1 MADTN
6 IGDIT
11 IDVSLKD
18 VINTITV
25 LNVATPIII
34 PSEYDIKVA
43 SVDQPKKLPRYA
55 WVKNLDKDAQ
65 VMLDGDVDPGVDS
78 NYLTIAAGDAIRIPI
93 RSGQNKFYLKGPS
106 TFGIILTDD
115 GASPFKSQSK
125 GGGESVDITPTS
137 LGYVAG
143 AKMFYDGIYNF
154 PPKHATN
161 GNTWVDMVNSQTMSR
176 YTDGS
181 GSGLISSNHYIK
193 QTGIATAMKIPDMI
207 DYDRFTVE
215 LFVEITGGTTG
226 ENYIISCYD
235 KAGFGIYTENGQ
247 LIASIR
253 SEASASYLNIATAF
267 SQKTPYGLAIT
278 YDGQAFKFYVNGA
291 LVGTKTLSDY
301 KKSTKN
307 TYLGCLG
314 AGDTNYAVGAYNF
327 YRLAAY
333 SKALTAVEI
342 AQNYEKDVKRYVNG
356 EPDFPAEDETE
367 WITSI
372 AENHNNIFRGDDL
385 FAKGYTIDDI
395 CAMIADGS
403 FSDIYIGDYFTLS
416 GDIANVPCFVEQT
429 GDDGTKSLVES
440 TRTVTYN
447 TKFRIAGLDTYLNT
461 GDTAFTQHH
470 AVIVPDNAIGNNRM
484 NGTNVTTGGYVGS
497 FMFASVLPVYNAHF
511 DAKLNNHLLTHR
523 EILSNSVSGNQ
534 TNGWAWTDVKINIMS
549 ESEVADGT
557 LFGNKYD
564 TGINSKQFPLL
575 RITPKYICN
584 RGWYWLR
591 SVAWETGFTAMAN
604 GGNVRSA
611 NSASASVAIR
621 PCFCIG

>member
-1 MADTN
+1 MISTREATVTLDGVTTVTFDRRYPYFAVRNDSSAPVYISTVNADCTAGADGVVAVPKDGSVVIAN
-6 IGDIT
+6 CGDIFGDGTLYLNGSGTVT
-11 IDVSLKD
+11 IMGQ
-18 VINTITV
+18 
-25 LNVATPIII
+25 
-34 PSEYDIKVA
+34 YDGGNRFKVA
-43 SVDQPKKLPRYA
+43 Q
-55 WVKNLDKDAQ
+55 
-65 VMLDGDVDPGVDS
+65 
-78 NYLTIAAGDAIRIPI
+78 
-93 RSGQNKFYLKGPS
+93 
-106 TFGIILTDD
+106 
-115 GASPFKSQSK
+115 K
-125 GGGESVDITPTS
+125 GGETVDITPTS
-137 LGYVAG
+137 LGYTPG

-181 GSGLISSNHYIK
+181 GSGLIASNHYIK
-193 QTGIATAMKIPDMI
+193 QTGIATAMKIPDLI

-226 ENYIISCYD
+226 ENDIISCFD

-247 LIASIR
+247 MNASIR
-253 SEASASYLNIATAF
+253 SETSTSYLNIATAF
-267 SQKTPYGLAIT
+267 SQNTSYGLAIT

-314 AGDTNYAVGAYNF
+314 AGDVNYAVGAYNF

-333 SKALTAVEI
+333 SRALTAAEI
-342 AQNYEKDVKRYVNG
+342 AQNYEKDVKRYVDG

-385 FAKGYTIDDI
+385 FAKGYDINDI

-429 GDDGTKSLVES
+429 GDDGTKTLVES
-440 TRTVTYN
+440 TQTVTYN

-470 AVIVPDNAIGNNRM
+470 AVIVPDGTIGTNRM
-484 NGTNVTTGGYVGS
+484 NGTNTTTGGYVGS
-497 FMFASVLPVYNAHF
+497 FMFASALPVYNTHF
-511 DAKLNNHLLTHR
+511 SAKLNNHLLSHR
-523 EILSNSVSGNQ
+523 EILSNSVTGNQ
-534 TNGWAWTDVKINIMS
+534 ASGWAWADVKINLMS
-549 ESEVADGT
+549 EPEVYGSN
-557 LFGNKYD
+557 LWGNKYD
-564 TGINSKQFPLL
+564 AGVNYRQFPLF
-575 RITPKYICN
+575 RIASKYICN
-584 RGWYWLR
+584 RNWCWLNTIAGG
-591 SVAWETGFTAMAN
+591 SDFTAMTSN
-604 GGNVRSA
+604 GNATRNGA
-611 NSASASVAIR
+611 GVALAVR

>member
-1 MADTN
+1 MITTQETTVAVSGLTTVEFDRRYPFYGIRNDGSSAIQVSTVNAECVAGADGVVN
-6 IGDIT
+6 IAKDSSFVIANCGDKFNGT
-11 IDVSLKD
+11 MLYLSG
-18 VINTITV
+18 NGTV
-25 LNVATPIII
+25 TVVGQY
-34 PSEYDIKVA
+34 S
-43 SVDQPKKLPRYA
+43 
-55 WVKNLDKDAQ
+55 
-65 VMLDGDVDPGVDS
+65 DS
-78 NYLTIAAGDAIRIPI
+78 NRFKTAG
-93 RSGQNKFYLKGPS
+93 
-106 TFGIILTDD
+106 
-115 GASPFKSQSK
+115 K
-125 GGGESVDITPTS
+125 GGGETVDITPTS
-137 LGYVAG
+137 LGYTPG

-181 GSGLISSNHYIK
+181 GSGLIASNHYIK
-193 QTGIATAMKIPDMI
+193 QAGIATAMKIPDLI

-226 ENYIISCYD
+226 ENDIISCFD
-235 KAGFGIYTENGQ
+235 KAGFGIYTENGE
-247 LIASIR
+247 LNASIR

-267 SQKTPYGLAIT
+267 SQNTPYGLAIT

-301 KKSTKN
+301 KKSTKY

-314 AGDTNYAVGAYNF
+314 AGDVDFTAGAYNF

-333 SKALTAVEI
+333 SKALTAAEI
-342 AQNYEKDVKRYVNG
+342 SQNYKKDVKRYVDG

-367 WITSI
+367 WITNI

-416 GDIANVPCFVEQT
+416 GSIENVPCFVEQT

-440 TRTVTYN
+440 TQTVNYN

-470 AVIVPDNAIGNNRM
+470 AVIVPDGPIGNNQM
-484 NGTNVTTGGYVGS
+484 NSTNVTTGGYVGS

-511 DAKLNNHLLTHR
+511 SAKLNNHLLAHR
-523 EILSNSVSGNQ
+523 ELLSNGVSGQQANS
-534 TNGWAWTDVKINIMS
+534 WVWTDVKANSMS
-549 ESEVADGT
+549 EPEVDGNT
-557 LFGNKYD
+557 LFSNKYD
-564 TGINSKQFPLL
+564 VGVNYKQFPLF
-575 RITPKYICN
+575 RITSKCIYSSK
-584 RGWYWLR
+584 WYWLR
-591 SVAWETGFTAMAN
+591 SVGWGTSFTAVSN
-604 GGNVRSA
+604 DGSVRSA
-611 NSASASVAIR
+611 NSASNSVAIR

>member
-1 MADTN
+1 MITTQETTVAVSGLTTVEFDRRYPFYGIRNDSSSAIQVSTVNAECVEGADGVVTVAKDSSFVIAN
-6 IGDIT
+6 CGDKFNGT
-11 IDVSLKD
+11 MLYL
-18 VINTITV
+18 NGNGTV
-25 LNVATPIII
+25 TVVGQYSDSNRF
-34 PSEYDIKVA
+34 KVA
-43 SVDQPKKLPRYA
+43 Q
-55 WVKNLDKDAQ
+55 
-65 VMLDGDVDPGVDS
+65 
-78 NYLTIAAGDAIRIPI
+78 
-93 RSGQNKFYLKGPS
+93 
-106 TFGIILTDD
+106 
-115 GASPFKSQSK
+115 K
-125 GGGESVDITPTS
+125 GGGETVDITPTS
-137 LGYVAG
+137 LGYTPG

-161 GNTWVDMVNSQTMSR
+161 GNTWVDMVNSQTMGR

-181 GSGLISSNHYIK
+181 GSGLIASNHYIK
-193 QTGIATAMKIPDMI
+193 QAGIATAMKIPDMI
-207 DYDRFTVE
+207 DYDHFTVE

-226 ENYIISCYD
+226 ENDIISNFD

-247 LIASIR
+247 LNASIR
-253 SEASASYLNIATAF
+253 SEASTSYLNIATAF
-267 SQKTPYGLAIT
+267 SQNTSYGLAIT

-301 KKSTKN
+301 KKSSKN

-314 AGDTNYAVGAYNF
+314 AGDVNYAVGAYNF

-333 SKALTAVEI
+333 SRALTAAEI

-429 GDDGTKSLVES
+429 GDDGTKTLVES
-440 TRTVTYN
+440 TQTVTYN
-447 TKFRIAGLDTYLNT
+447 TKFRIAGIDTYLNT

-470 AVIVPDNAIGNNRM
+470 AVIVPDENIGNNRM
-484 NGTNVTTGGYVGS
+484 NGANVTTGGYVGS
-497 FMFASVLPVYNAHF
+497 FMFASVLPVYDTHF
-511 DAKLNNHLLTHR
+511 SAKLNNHLLSHR
-523 EILSNSVSGNQ
+523 EMLSNSVLGGS
-534 TNGWAWTDVKINIMS
+534 TNGRSWVDIKTNLMS
-549 ESEVADGT
+549 EPEVYGGIC
-557 LFGNKYD
+557 FGGKYD
-564 TGINSKQFPLL
+564 VGINYRQFPLF
-575 RITPKYICN
+575 RIAPKCICN
-584 RGWYWLR
+584 RGWWWLR
-591 SVAWETGFTAMAN
+591 AVSLSSDFAFV
-604 GGNVRSA
+604 GGNGYAGNS
-611 NSASASVAIR
+611 SASTVSGIR

>member
-1 MADTN
+1 MVKEVKGCNRVIEITLDGTECAVKFDAKYN
-6 IGDIT
+6 GFDIRNKSGKDIT
-11 IDVSLKD
+11 VSLK
-18 VINTITV
+18 
-25 LNVATPIII
+25 
-34 PSEYDIKVA
+34 S
-43 SVDQPKKLPRYA
+43 
-55 WVKNLDKDAQ
+55 
-65 VMLDGDVDPGVDS
+65 G
-78 NYLTIAAGDAIRIPI
+78 AA
-93 RSGQNKFYLKGPS
+93 KG
-106 TFGIILTDD
+106 DD
-115 GASPFKSQSK
+115 GVITIGDGETFNYMHMMGLDTVYITGSGAVAVAAKNEAAANFKAVRR
-125 GGGESVDITPTS
+125 GGGETVDINPTS
-137 LGYVAG
+137 LGYAPG

-161 GNTWVDMVNSQTMSR
+161 GNTWVDMVNSQTMGR

-181 GSGLISSNHYIK
+181 GSGLIASNHYIK
-193 QTGIATAMKIPDMI
+193 QAGIATAMKIPDLI

-226 ENYIISCYD
+226 ENDIISCFD

-247 LIASIR
+247 MNASIR

-267 SQKTPYGLAIT
+267 SQNTSYGLAIT
-278 YDGQAFKFYVNGA
+278 YDGQAFNFYVNGA

-333 SKALTAVEI
+333 SRALTAAEI
-342 AQNYEKDVKRYVNG
+342 AQNYANDVKRYVDG
-356 EPDFPAEDETE
+356 EPDFPSEDETE

-395 CAMIADGS
+395 CAMISDGS

-416 GDIANVPCFVEQT
+416 GSIENVPCFVEQT

-440 TRTVTYN
+440 TQTVTYN

-461 GDTAFTQHH
+461 GDTAFTAHH
-470 AVIVPDNAIGNNRM
+470 AVIVPDENIGTNRM
-484 NGTNVTTGGYVGS
+484 NGTNTNNGGYTGS
-497 FMFASVLPVYNAHF
+497 FLFTSVLPVYNAHF
-511 DAKLNNHLLTHR
+511 DAKLNNHLLLHSEYLT
-523 EILSNSVSGNQ
+523 NGVSGNSANSCVWV
-534 TNGWAWTDVKINIMS
+534 TVKINLPS
-549 ESEVADGT
+549 EPEIYGST
-557 LFGNKYD
+557 IFGGKYD
-564 TGINSKQFPLL
+564 NGLNYRQFPIFRLN
-575 RITPKYICN
+575 PKYICN
-584 RGWYWLR
+584 RNWFWCK
-591 SVAWETGFTAMAN
+591 STAWNTSFAGVTSTGNAN
-604 GGNVRSA
+604 ASGASSMGGV
-611 NSASASVAIR
+611 R

>member
-1 MADTN
+1 MIKEVKGCNRVIEITLDGSECAVKFDAKYN
-6 IGDIT
+6 GFDIRNKSGKDIT
-11 IDVSLKD
+11 VSLK
-18 VINTITV
+18 
-25 LNVATPIII
+25 
-34 PSEYDIKVA
+34 S
-43 SVDQPKKLPRYA
+43 
-55 WVKNLDKDAQ
+55 
-65 VMLDGDVDPGVDS
+65 G
-78 NYLTIAAGDAIRIPI
+78 AA
-93 RSGQNKFYLKGPS
+93 KG
-106 TFGIILTDD
+106 DD
-115 GASPFKSQSK
+115 GVITIGDGETFNYMHMMGLDTVYITGSGAVAVAAKNEAAANFKAVRR
-125 GGGESVDITPTS
+125 GGGKITEVTPES
-137 LGYVAG
+137 LGYAVG
-143 AKMFYDGIYNF
+143 AKMFFDGIYNF

-161 GNTWVDMVNSQTMSR
+161 GNTWVDMVNSQTMGR

-181 GSGLISSNHYIK
+181 GSGLIASNHYIK
-193 QTGIATAMKIPDMI
+193 QAGIATAMKIPDLI

-226 ENYIISCYD
+226 ENDIISNFD

-247 LIASIR
+247 INASIR
-253 SEASASYLNIATAF
+253 SESLANYLNIATAF
-267 SQKTPYGLAIT
+267 TQNTPYGLVIT

-301 KKSTKN
+301 KKSTQN

-333 SKALTAVEI
+333 SRALTAAEI

-395 CAMIADGS
+395 CAMISDGS

-429 GDDGTKSLVES
+429 SDDNTKTLVES
-440 TRTVTYN
+440 TQTVTYN

-461 GDTAFTQHH
+461 GDTAFVQHH
-470 AVIVPDNAIGNNRM
+470 AVIVPDNAIGSNRM
-484 NGTNVTTGGYVGS
+484 NGTNTNNGGYTGS
-497 FMFASVLPVYNAHF
+497 FLFTSVLPVYNAHF
-511 DAKLNNHLLTHR
+511 DAKLNNHLLLHSEYLT
-523 EILSNSVSGNQ
+523 NSVSGNSANSCVWV
-534 TNGWAWTDVKINIMS
+534 TVKINLPS
-549 ESEVADGT
+549 EPEIYGST
-557 LFGNKYD
+557 IFGGKYD
-564 TGINSKQFPLL
+564 NGLNYRQFPIFRLN
-575 RITPKYICN
+575 PKYICN
-584 RGWYWLR
+584 RNWFWCK
-591 SVAWETGFTAMAN
+591 STAWNTSFAGVTSMGNAN
-604 GGNVRSA
+604 ASGASSMGGV
-611 NSASASVAIR
+611 R

>member
-1 MADTN
+1 MVKEVKGCNRVIEITLDGTECAVKFDAKYN
-6 IGDIT
+6 GFDIRNKSGKDIT
-11 IDVSLKD
+11 VSLK
-18 VINTITV
+18 
-25 LNVATPIII
+25 
-34 PSEYDIKVA
+34 S
-43 SVDQPKKLPRYA
+43 
-55 WVKNLDKDAQ
+55 
-65 VMLDGDVDPGVDS
+65 G
-78 NYLTIAAGDAIRIPI
+78 AA
-93 RSGQNKFYLKGPS
+93 KG
-106 TFGIILTDD
+106 DD
-115 GASPFKSQSK
+115 GVITIGDGETFNYMHMMGLDTVYITGSGAVAVAAKNEAAANFKAVRR
-125 GGGESVDITPTS
+125 GGGKITEVTPGS
-137 LGYVAG
+137 LGYAAG

-176 YTDGS
+176 YTDG
-181 GSGLISSNHYIK
+181 GSGLIASNHYIK
-193 QTGIATAMKIPDMI
+193 QAGIATAMKIPDLI

-226 ENYIISCYD
+226 ENDIISCFD

-247 LIASIR
+247 MNASIR
-253 SEASASYLNIATAF
+253 SESSANYLNIATAF
-267 SQKTPYGLAIT
+267 SQNTPYGLGIT

-314 AGDTNYAVGAYNF
+314 AGDVNYAIGAYNF
-327 YRLAAY
+327 YRLTAY
-333 SKALTAVEI
+333 SRALTAAEI

-416 GDIANVPCFVEQT
+416 GSIENVPCFVEQI

-440 TRTVTYN
+440 TQTVAYN

-461 GDTAFTQHH
+461 GNTVFTAHH
-470 AVIVPDNAIGNNRM
+470 AVIVPDVNIGANRM
-484 NGTNVTTGGYVGS
+484 NGTNTTAGGYTGS
-497 FMFASVLPVYNAHF
+497 FMFASVLPVYDAHF
-511 DAKLNNHLLTHR
+511 STKLGNHLLSHR
-523 EILSNSVSGNQ
+523 ELLSNSVSGEA
-534 TNGWAWTDVKINIMS
+534 TNGWAWTDVKTNLMTEPEIYGC
-549 ESEVADGT
+549 VQWGT
-557 LFGNKYD
+557 KRDVGLNYRQYPLFRIAPEFVCNRNWCWLKAV
-564 TGINSKQFPLL
+564 INSTNFA
-575 RITPKYICN
+575 YVS
-584 RGWYWLR
+584 G
-591 SVAWETGFTAMAN
+591 N
-604 GGNVRSA
+604 GNASYGNASTVSGVRPS
-611 NSASASVAIR
+611 
-621 PCFCIG
+621 FCIG

>member
-1 MADTN
+1 MISTREATVTLDGVTTVTFDRRYPYFAVRNDSSAPVYISTVNADCTAGADGVVAVPKDGSVVIAN
-6 IGDIT
+6 CGDIFGDGTLYLNGSGTVT
-11 IDVSLKD
+11 IMGQ
-18 VINTITV
+18 
-25 LNVATPIII
+25 
-34 PSEYDIKVA
+34 YDGGNRFKVA
-43 SVDQPKKLPRYA
+43 Q
-55 WVKNLDKDAQ
+55 
-65 VMLDGDVDPGVDS
+65 
-78 NYLTIAAGDAIRIPI
+78 
-93 RSGQNKFYLKGPS
+93 
-106 TFGIILTDD
+106 
-115 GASPFKSQSK
+115 K
-125 GGGESVDITPTS
+125 GGETVDITPTS
-137 LGYVAG
+137 LGYTPG

-181 GSGLISSNHYIK
+181 GSGLIASNHYIK
-193 QTGIATAMKIPDMI
+193 QTGIATAMKIPDLI

-226 ENYIISCYD
+226 ENDIISCFD

-247 LIASIR
+247 MNASIR
-253 SEASASYLNIATAF
+253 SETSTSYLNIATAF
-267 SQKTPYGLAIT
+267 SQNTSYGLAIT

-314 AGDTNYAVGAYNF
+314 AGDVNYAVGAYNF

-333 SKALTAVEI
+333 SRALTAAEI
-342 AQNYEKDVKRYVNG
+342 AQNYEKDVKRYVDG

-372 AENHNNIFRGDDL
+372 GENHNNIFRGDDL

-416 GDIANVPCFVEQT
+416 GSIENVPCFVEQT

-440 TRTVTYN
+440 TQTVTYN

-461 GDTAFTQHH
+461 GDTAFTAHH
-470 AVIVPDNAIGNNRM
+470 AVIVPDKNIGTNRM
-484 NGTNVTTGGYVGS
+484 NSTNTAVGGYVNS
-497 FMFASVLPVYNAHF
+497 FMFASVLPVYNTHF
-511 DAKLNNHLLTHR
+511 DVKLNNHLLTHR
-523 EILSNSVSGNQ
+523 EILSSSATNSTAN
-534 TNGWAWTDVKINIMS
+534 NWEWHDIKINLMS
-549 ESEVADGT
+549 EPEVYGSN
-557 LFGNKYD
+557 LWGNKYD
-564 TGINSKQFPLL
+564 AGVNYRQFPLF
-575 RITPKYICN
+575 RIASKYICDRN
-584 RGWYWLR
+584 WCWLKA
-591 SVAWETGFTAMAN
+591 VA
-604 GGNVRSA
+604 GGNEF
-611 NSASASVAIR
+611 VAMTGNGNATRNGAGVALAVR